1 MTLKRG
7 IALAAACWGFAAL
20 TAGAQ
25 VSWVAPLNPPTAI
38 AADLTDTF
46 VASAGDGTLI
56 ATGFG
61 SDGEAVRMRIA
72 KIAVNGTEQWV
83 RWAGAGAS
91 STTVATM
98 ASVARPPLLHTDG
111 SITVSY
117 AQGSNTCLENYA
129 ANGDRRAQYCLTTTA
144 TTGLRIVRGL
154 DDEILFAAGSAPRT
168 IRKLSRTGTLLWS
181 TQENLSPPTYLASSI
196 DSAGNYVEVYGLS
209 MIFWSPL
216 TGQRLATATLPQS
229 FRTTGASWN
238 SPIVSRSGRD
248 VVLFRDLTTPGGAT
262 NAAVGRFGS
271 DGSLRWSINLS
282 FAGSAAANDT
292 VTLHSADNDGVYVVR
307 ASNVA
312 GGNSEIV
319 KLSASGAILWQRNY
333 FRIHR
338 VLVENNTLTAIRS
351 DVGASDSH
359 SYVFHP
365 AAANGDLD
373 NPVIYSRPNSATPS
387 GWFAVNGGTMATFVA
402 AANAQ
407 EAGIASKL
415 TYVGDVTANRWVYV
429 TSNPRSAS
437 AAQLNCLMPRLSRS
451 SPDGW
456 WGRTQAISGSVSP
469 ADWASVSPAG
479 STGARTAV
487 SAPACGP
494 VVGADGARVVVSV
507 TPRAAKVD
515 NSGATA
521 WTTAGVIT
529 PTGDTGQPVQAFA
542 ANGDTLYQIGNL
554 LGRVSAT
561 GTILFETVVGGDTP
575 RFLAIDSADA
585 AWSVT
590 TPPAVA
596 TSVLVTRVSS
606 AGTLLWST
614 SISAQAC
621 ATFATAARLTA
632 GNELLVMTQSC
643 GGQATLY
650 KLDATGALVWQR
662 SVSTPSPRSMS
673 RLRALSVDS
682 VGNIYAGGCSANAL
696 DPASGS
702 DAASLVVSWSA
713 AGNER
718 WQAGADLIGGAR
730 ECVTGLAIDGSDNL
744 FASTTVLS
752 ATESSRAPVLWS
764 LSSAGGERWR
774 HATALANPTAG
785 ATDLA
790 LDTDGTL
797 LALGEAL
804 ANAAGPRLATLR
816 RIDVSSIGSSLVLKV
831 LAAPT
836 QFIGYRAQFPITVG
850 LRTLA
855 DAPATRAVDTVVWLA
870 QVAGT
875 GTLDGGLS
883 CTILAGASSCTIA
896 DTRYDRVE
904 SGVILSASADGFVAV
919 NTPSLAFS
927 PSDTVTTLTPLVAG
941 PYQAYSVLRVRASV
955 DLPPPPAGGSA
966 PGSLSGPSA
975 SGLPAGA
982 NCVPLSS
989 TVVPAPVE
997 CDFLLRSGVMPLSA
1011 QFSSFD
1017 TGKYLSSAAVPLTL
1031 PRTQMATIIQ
1041 ATPDPAN
1048 TYIAGDRVRYRVSVL
1063 VATTGFNA
1071 TPFVSSSLST
1081 SVGSCAFPLQLGS
1094 LANGYAGSY
1103 SLCELTSAPLGAFQ
1117 ATFSFSGDADLLPA
1131 TPINVAATI
1140 NAGAVL
1146 RRSGTTFQAGTS
1158 VCTLSPGVS
1167 CQFTDNSNNTWQCV
1181 GPSGMSGQVFLVPP
1195 ANGIRYV
1202 YPATPFA
1209 YNNVVGIDSGVN
1221 SVNAVYPSTA
1231 CNLDVDGDGA
1241 RMTMT
1246 DGLLI
1251 LRRMLGLS
1259 GDALLA
1265 GATHACSPRT
1275 ATSVASSVNLTALD
1289 IDGDGS
1295 TRADTDG
1302 LLLLR
1307 SMLGIRGDA
1316 MVQDAIGAGAA
1327 RRTTADI
1334 NSYLQSTCL
1343 FP

>member
-1 MTLKRG
+1 MRLIRG

-20 TAGAQ
+20 TVEAQ
-25 VSWVAPLNPPTAI
+25 VSWVTPLNPPTAI

-91 STTVATM
+91 TTTTATM
-98 ASVARPPLLHTDG
+98 ASVARPPLLHADG
-111 SITVSY
+111 SVTVSY
-117 AQGSNTCLENYA
+117 VQGGNACLENYA
-129 ANGDRRAQYCLTTTA
+129 ANGDRRAQYCLTTTTA
-144 TTGLRIVRGL
+144 TGLRIVRGL

-196 DSAGNYVEVYGLS
+196 DSAGNYVEVYGLV
-209 MIFWSPL
+209 MLAWSGA
-216 TGQRLATATLPQS
+216 TGQPVSGIVLPQS
-229 FRTTGASWN
+229 LRTNDASWR

-292 VTLHSADNDGVYVVR
+292 MTLHSADNDGVYVVR

-319 KLSASGAILWQRNY
+319 KLSASGTILWQRNY
-333 FRIHR
+333 FRVHR
-338 VLVENNTLTAIRS
+338 VLVENDALTAIRS
-351 DVGASDSH
+351 DVGVSDSH

-365 AAANGDLD
+365 AAGNGDLN

-387 GWFAVNGGTMATFVA
+387 GWFAVNGGTVATFVA

-415 TYVGDVTANRWVYV
+415 TYVGDIAANRWVYV
-429 TSNPRSAS
+429 TSNPRSVS

-585 AWSVT
+585 AWSVI

-718 WQAGADLIGGAR
+718 WRAGADLIGGTR
-730 ECVTGLAIDGSDNL
+730 ECVTGLAIDGSDNV
-744 FASTTVLS
+744 FAAATVLS

-764 LSSAGGERWR
+764 LSSAGSERWR
-774 HATALANPTAG
+774 HAAALANPAAG

-790 LDTDGTL
+790 FDTDGTL
-797 LALGEAL
+797 LALGEAP
-804 ANAAGPRLATLR
+804 ANASGPRVATLR

-836 QFIGYRAQFPITVG
+836 QFIGYRAQFPITAG

-896 DTRYDRVE
+896 DNRYDRVE
-904 SGVILSASADGFVAV
+904 SGVILSASADGFVSI

-927 PSDTVTTLTPLVAG
+927 AADTVTTLTPLVAG
-941 PYQAYSVLRVRASV
+941 PYQAYSVRRVRASV
-955 DLPPPPAGGSA
+955 DLPPPPAGSPA
-966 PGSLSGPSA
+966 PGFLNGPNSSGSPSA
-975 SGLPAGA
+975 A
-982 NCVPLSS
+982 NCL
-989 TVVPAPVE
+989 VVTSAVTPAPVE
-997 CDFLLRSGVMPLSA
+997 CDFLLRSGAMPLNA
-1011 QFSSFD
+1011 QFSSYD
-1017 TGKYLSSAAVPLTL
+1017 TGKYLSSTASLTL
-1031 PRTQMATIIQ
+1031 PLTQMATVIQ

-1063 VATTGFNA
+1063 VAGTGFNA
-1071 TPFVSSSLST
+1071 TPFVSSSLSA
-1081 SVGSCAFPLQLGS
+1081 SVGSCGFPVQVGS
-1094 LANGYAGSY
+1094 IATGYAGSY
-1103 SLCELTSAPLGAFQ
+1103 SLCEVASVPLGVFH
-1117 ATFSFSGDADLLPA
+1117 ATFGFSGDVDLLPA
-1131 TPINVAATI
+1131 TPVDVAAGI
-1140 NAGAVL
+1140 NAGAVI

-1158 VCTLSPGVS
+1158 VCTSSPGVT
-1167 CQFTDNSNNTWQCV
+1167 CQFTDSSNSTWQCV
-1181 GPSGMSGQVFLVPP
+1181 GPTGMSGQVFLVPP

-1221 SVNAVYPSTA
+1221 SFNAVYPSTA

-1265 GATHACSPRT
+1265 GATHACSPRA
-1275 ATSVASSVNLTALD
+1275 ATSVASSINLAALD

-1327 RRTTADI
+1327 RRTAADI